1 MFSKAFEGLAS
12 SMVFVPTEKRSIVS
26 VFNFFN
32 SHISL
37 LHTLSTGKKMMFDGF
52 TVRKY
57 FACL

>member
-37 LHTLSTGKKMMFDGF
+37 LHTLSTGKKND
-52 TVRKY
+52 V
-57 FACL
+57 